1 MKISNQLLLL
11 AMVSSSCVYAGEP
24 NQKDQF
30 QIMDRNND
38 GAITLQEA
46 TGSIELLKNWVYVDH
61 NVNGQIE
68 MSEFSAFEEMQAPAK
83 NFAPQPD
90 EDDPHIGAAPL

>member
-30 QIMDRNND
+30 QIMDRNKD
-38 GAITLQEA
+38 GAITIQEA
-46 TGSIELLKNWVYVDH
+46 TGNIELLENWVYVDH

-68 MSEFSAFEEMQAPAK
+68 MSEFSAFEVMQAPAE
-83 NFAPQPD
+83 NFVPQVD